1 MTVRRHR
8 FSARNSFSDR
18 LPPAVLFATV
28 WLILP
33 NLVFVP
39 LWFVGGPPRPLA
51 IMIYV
56 LVGLAGRML
65 PIWAVAALLLAAF
78 GFDVI
83 LVVSGIFNLA
93 PTSIL
98 HAIRFLPDLR
108 IFESNQYLILTI
120 LVGVV
125 FVTILSAIGQYRHR
139 LRRASAVPA
148 LLSAGLLMTG
158 DHLINVN
165 PEQEFGRYLSPTA
178 PFHSAMGGSGLRER
192 LVSPTGRNLVM
203 VMVESMGHLENPDH
217 HRLLTERFRHAGL
230 RRRYQVE
237 VGYAPFYGSTTSAE
251 LRELCGRW
259 ATFDE
264 FLDEPD
270 RNCLPAR
277 LSAAGY
283 RTVSVHGFTGN
294 LFDRRR
300 WYPNIGFQELRFAE
314 EMYEPGDRICDG
326 VFAGLCDIDVADH
339 VAALLDRTQD
349 RPHFIHWLTLN
360 THLPVIHRSDRRRLQ
375 CEEADTPLDVVMVCA
390 MTELWIELFDSII
403 DIALTERPRPTDFL
417 IVGDHAPPFWIRR
430 SKAMFVSGQVPWIL
444 LRDRR
449 TMADGNIAAARA
461 ED

>member
-8 FSARNSFSDR
+8 FSARDSFSDR

-51 IMIYV
+51 IMAYV

-78 GFDVI
+78 GLDVV

-98 HAIRFLPDLR
+98 HAIRFLPELK

-125 FVTILSAIGQYRHR
+125 FVTILSALGQYRRR
-139 LRRASAVPA
+139 LRQASAVPA
-148 LLSAGLLMTG
+148 LLSAGLLMAG
-158 DHLINVN
+158 DHLINVS
-165 PEQEFGRYLSPTA
+165 PEQEFGRYLKPTA
-178 PFHSAMGGSGLRER
+178 PFHSAMAGSGLRER
-192 LVSPTGRNLVM
+192 LANPTGRNLVM
-203 VMVESMGHLENPDH
+203 VMVESMGHLENPEH
-217 HRLLTERFRHAGL
+217 RRLLTRPFDRPGL
-230 RRRYQVE
+230 RERYQIE
-237 VGYAPFYGSTTSAE
+237 MGYAPFYGSTTAAE

-259 ATFDE
+259 ARFDE
-264 FLDEPD
+264 FLDAPD
-270 RNCLPAR
+270 RTCLPAR
-277 LSAAGY
+277 LATAGY
-283 RTVSVHGFTGN
+283 RTLSVHGFTGD

-300 WYPNIGFQELRFAE
+300 WYPNIGFEELRFAE
-314 EMYEPGDRICDG
+314 EMYRPGDRICDG
-326 VFAGLCDIDVADH
+326 VFAGLCDIDVADR
-339 VAALLDRTQD
+339 VAGLLDQTQD

-360 THLPVIHRSDRRRLQ
+360 THLPVIHRSDRRHLQ
-375 CEEADTPLDVVMVCA
+375 CEGADTPLDVVMVCS
-390 MTELWIELFDSII
+390 MTELWIELFDGII
-403 DIALTERPRPTDFL
+403 DIAMTERPRPTDFL

-430 SKAMFVSGQVPWIL
+430 SKAMFVPGQVPWIL

-449 TMADGNIAAARA
+449 NVADGNIAAADA
-461 ED
+461 DN